1 MRVGD
6 AARRACESLR
16 IVAPRGGGTRILPGL
31 SCRRLPKPRATRH
44 AGRPGRILDPG
55 RQRDTGKTSDSI
67 PGRGGNERLRQIPR
81 S

>member
-16 IVAPRGGGTRILPGL
+16 IVAPRGGTRILTGL
-31 SCRRLPKPRATRH
+31 SCRRLPKPRAARH

-67 PGRGGNERLRQIPR
+67 PGRSGNERLRQIPR